1 MATQKTKKNESN
13 YCCNFC
19 DYYTCKKYDY
29 NRHILTDKHKINILS
44 TDSNTKNEKNM
55 FSCKLCCKIFRDRSG
70 LWRHKKKCLEK
81 ESVEKESVEKETVK
95 KESVEK
101 ESVEKESVEKETLE
115 PSEKE
120 LIIMLIK
127 QNSFLIEQNAN
138 LVKNS
143 VNHTTTNSYNNHSNN
158 NTFNL
163 QFFLNETCKD
173 AMNLTDFVDSI
184 QLQLSDLEKVGE
196 NGYTQGISEIII
208 NNLNGLDVSKRP
220 VHCADRKREILYI
233 KDENCWEKEKE
244 DKTKIRKIIKQ
255 IAFKNSLLL
264 RQFREKHPDCIEYHS
279 RYSDKYNKLCYEA
292 YGGNGN
298 NETEKENKIIKN
310 IAKNVTID
318 KNTFET
324 L

>member
-1 MATQKTKKNESN
+1 
-13 YCCNFC
+13 
-19 DYYTCKKYDY
+19 
-29 NRHILTDKHKINILS
+29 
-44 TDSNTKNEKNM
+44 M
-55 FSCKLCCKIFRDRSG
+55 FKCKLCCKIFKDRSG
-70 LWRHKKKCLEK
+70 LWRHNKKCFQKEK
-81 ESVEKESVEKETVK
+81 F
-95 KESVEK
+95 
-101 ESVEKESVEKETLE
+101 E

-127 QNSFLIEQNAN
+127 QNSTLIEQNAN
-138 LVKNS
+138 LVKNTI
-143 VNHTTTNSYNNHSNN
+143 NHTTTNSYNNHSNN

-173 AMNLTDFVDSI
+173 AMNLTDFADSI

-196 NGYTQGISEIII
+196 NGYTQGISDIII
-208 NNLNGLDVSKRP
+208 NNLNGLEISKRP

-244 DKTKIRKIIKQ
+244 DKTKIRKIIKH

-264 RQFREKHPDCIEYHS
+264 RQFREKYPDCIEYHS

-310 IAKNVTID
+310 IAKNVIID
-318 KNTFET
+318 KNTFESS
-324 L
+324 